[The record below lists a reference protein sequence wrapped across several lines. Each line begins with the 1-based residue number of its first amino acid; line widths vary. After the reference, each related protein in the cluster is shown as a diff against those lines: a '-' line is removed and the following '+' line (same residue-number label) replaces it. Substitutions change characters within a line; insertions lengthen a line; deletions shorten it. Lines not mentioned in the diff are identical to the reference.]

1 MIPKSGNWFSDQI
14 MRKQVSMIGA
24 AKLPQPAHI
33 GPEFKARQD
42 AETVMARYL
51 EAQTGHKL
59 AIAALL
65 ASLLICLTAA
75 PALAQSVPLPTPRP
89 AIDGHPAT
97 TGSIAAPARPALPS
111 AALDSRAQAPQAQ
124 APQAQPPNPVSN
136 PFAALLGRSTSAAA
150 LSPEQRG
157 IVERVNNYLS
167 TMQLLSGKFVQVGP
181 DGRRTQGTFYIS
193 KPGKARFEYDDPSP
207 IELIADGQSVVV
219 RDRNLATQDVYPLSQ
234 TPLRF
239 LLADH
244 VDLTK
249 DTSLVA
255 VYADDVF
262 VTVVVEEKNGVV
274 GTSRLMIMFNAKDM
288 QLKQWTVTDPQGY
301 DTTVAVYN
309 LDTSKRPN
317 PDMFKIDYTRYP
329 TSAN

>member
-1 MIPKSGNWFSDQI
+1 
-14 MRKQVSMIGA
+14 
-24 AKLPQPAHI
+24 
-33 GPEFKARQD
+33 
-42 AETVMARYL
+42 MARYL

-59 AIAALL
+59 AIAALF
-65 ASLLICLTAA
+65 ACLTTA

-89 AIDGHPAT
+89 AINAHPTA

-111 AALDSRAQAPQAQ
+111 AALGSRAQAPQAQ
-124 APQAQPPNPVSN
+124 APQVQAPNPVSN
-136 PFAALLGRSTSAAA
+136 PFAALLGRPGSASA
-150 LSPEQRG
+150 LSPEQRS
-157 IVERVNNYLS
+157 IIERVNNYLS
-167 TMQLLSGKFVQVGP
+167 TMQILSGKFVQVGP
-181 DGRRTQGTFYIS
+181 DGRRTQGDFYIS
-193 KPGKARFEYDDPSP
+193 KPGKVRFEYDDPSP

-219 RDRNLATQDVYPLSQ
+219 RDRRLATQDVYPLSQ

-262 VTVVVEEKNGVV
+262 ITVVVEEKNGVV
-274 GTSRLMIMFNAKDM
+274 GTSRLMIMFNAKNM

-301 DTTVAVYN
+301 DTTVEVYN
-309 LDTSKRPN
+309 LDTSKRPD
-317 PDMFKIDYTRYP
+317 PGMFKIDYTNYH
-329 TSAN
+329 N

>member
-1 MIPKSGNWFSDQI
+1 MHQQSS
-14 MRKQVSMIGA
+14 
-24 AKLPQPAHI
+24 
-33 GPEFKARQD
+33 
-42 AETVMARYL
+42 ETVMARYL

-59 AIAALL
+59 AIAALF
-65 ASLLICLTAA
+65 ACLTAA
-75 PALAQSVPLPTPRP
+75 PVLAQSVPLPTPRP
-89 AIDGHPAT
+89 AINAHP
-97 TGSIAAPARPALPS
+97 TGSIAAPARPAVPS
-111 AALDSRAQAPQAQ
+111 AALGARAQAPQAQ
-124 APQAQPPNPVSN
+124 VPQAQAPQTQAPNPVSN
-136 PFAALLGRSTSAAA
+136 PFAALLGRSTSTAA

-157 IVERVNNYLS
+157 IIERVNNYLS
-167 TMQLLSGKFVQVGP
+167 TMHILSGTLVQVGP

-193 KPGKARFEYDDPSP
+193 KPGKVRFEYDDPSP

-239 LLADH
+239 LLSDH

-317 PDMFKIDYTRYP
+317 PDMFKIDYTNYH
-329 TSAN
+329 N

>member
-1 MIPKSGNWFSDQI
+1 MAQY
-14 MRKQVSMIGA
+14 
-24 AKLPQPAHI
+24 H
-33 GPEFKARQD
+33 KAR
-42 AETVMARYL
+42 TFRNV
-51 EAQTGHKL
+51 

-65 ASLLICLTAA
+65 ACLTAA

-89 AIDGHPAT
+89 ALNAQT
-97 TGSIAAPARPALPS
+97 TGSILPRPGSPAVPPQ
-111 AALDSRAQAPQAQ
+111 ALDARAQATP
-124 APQAQPPNPVSN
+124 AQPPNPVSN
-136 PFAALLGRSTSAAA
+136 PFAALLGKPGASTA
-150 LSPEQRG
+150 LNPEQRG
-157 IVERVNNYLS
+157 IIDRVNNYLS
-167 TMQLLSGKFVQVGP
+167 GVQVLSGKFVQVGP
-181 DGRRTQGTFYIS
+181 DGRRTQGDFNIS
-193 KPGKARFEYDDPSP
+193 KPGKVRFEYDDPSP

-219 RDRNLATQDVYPLSQ
+219 RDRRLATQDVYPLSQ

-244 VDLTK
+244 VDLMK

-262 VTVVVEEKNGVV
+262 ITVVVEEKNGIV
-274 GTSRLMIMFNAKDM
+274 GTSRLMIMFSAKDM

-317 PDMFKIDYTRYP
+317 PDMFKIDYTRYR
-329 TSAN
+329 N

>member
-1 MIPKSGNWFSDQI
+1 MIPKSGHRFSDQI

-33 GPEFKARQD
+33 GPELKARHD

-59 AIAALL
+59 ATAALL
-65 ASLLICLTAA
+65 ACLTAA

-89 AIDGHPAT
+89 AIDAHPITT

-111 AALDSRAQAPQAQ
+111 AALGSRAQAPQAQ

-150 LSPEQRG
+150 LSPEQRS

-193 KPGKARFEYDDPSP
+193 KPGKVRFEYDDPSP

-262 VTVVVEEKNGVV
+262 ITVVVEEKNGVV

-317 PDMFKIDYTRYP
+317 PDMFKIDYTQYH
-329 TSAN
+329 N

>member
-1 MIPKSGNWFSDQI
+1 MHQQSS
-14 MRKQVSMIGA
+14 
-24 AKLPQPAHI
+24 
-33 GPEFKARQD
+33 
-42 AETVMARYL
+42 ETVMARYL

-59 AIAALL
+59 AIAALF
-65 ASLLICLTAA
+65 ACLTAA

-89 AIDGHPAT
+89 AINAHP
-97 TGSIAAPARPALPS
+97 TGSIAAPAKPAVPS
-111 AALDSRAQAPQAQ
+111 AALGARAQAPQAQ
-124 APQAQPPNPVSN
+124 VPQAQAPQTQAPNPVSN

-150 LSPEQRG
+150 LSSEQRS

-167 TMQLLSGKFVQVGP
+167 TMKILSGKFVQVGP

-193 KPGKARFEYDDPSP
+193 KPGKVRFEYDDPSP

-317 PDMFKIDYTRYP
+317 PDMFKIDYTNYH
-329 TSAN
+329 N